1 MSKLYYDHLIAYED
15 IEIEIDKISQTK
27 EEREEL
33 WQIVDEMI
41 HHKVLDLVLSKLP
54 KDKHQEFMEKFVAAP
69 HDEGLFDYLNEKI
82 GDDVEK
88 LIKKELDNLAK
99 DILKDLRQKK

>member
-1 MSKLYYDHLIAYED
+1 MKIFYDDLIVFEELEV
-15 IEIEIDKISQTK
+15 EINKVSQSK
-27 EEREEL
+27 EEKQEL

-54 KDKHQEFMEKFVAAP
+54 KDQHQEFMDKFLAAP
-69 HDEGLFDYLNEKI
+69 HDESLFDYLNAKI

-99 DILKDLRQKK
+99 EILLSVRMA